1 MTSLAPNDKTGEDG
15 SREKQEES
23 IKKRAPGPGSQ
34 GPGPWDPGEVQ
45 WYCRS
50 QCHCIEDENSIKMR
64 RSASK
69 MRIGSSKG
77 SGHSLSYGPHST
89 FCKKTKQVFIYASS
103 GQMDTRFRHFYACI
117 ICKNVVHW
125 TPGAMKGSTI
135 KMFVFLWNCTSNLNM
150 KICPNGPLVGAPELS
165 TGALCVKFC
174 CASFWRVPGGQN
186 RNKQKQ
192 KTQT

>member
-89 FCKKTKQVFIYASS
+89 FCKKTKQVHLLQKNKTSF
-103 GQMDTRFRHFYACI
+103 H
-117 ICKNVVHW
+117 ICLLRPNGYQILTFLCMHYWQKCRPLDSWSHERVNS
-125 TPGAMKGSTI
+125 KD
-135 KMFVFLWNCTSNLNM
+135 FVFIKLRL
-150 KICPNGPLVGAPELS
+150 
-165 TGALCVKFC
+165 
-174 CASFWRVPGGQN
+174 
-186 RNKQKQ
+186 
-192 KTQT
+192 